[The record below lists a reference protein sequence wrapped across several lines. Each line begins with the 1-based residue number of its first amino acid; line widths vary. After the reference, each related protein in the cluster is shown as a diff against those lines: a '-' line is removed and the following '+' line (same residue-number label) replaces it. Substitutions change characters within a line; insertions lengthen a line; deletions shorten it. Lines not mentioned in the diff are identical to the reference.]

1 MKKFLTLRN
10 ILICGGAFLAI
21 LVFIFSFVAAFRVT
35 ASNGTWNEFQG
46 IIWGARTIKYSD
58 GSSETLAPADAFGA
72 VVLPL
77 IGAILFILAG
87 LGSIVLVLF
96 GDKFLS
102 EQVKKIGFIVCGG
115 LLVLGGIF
123 TFFTAEGF
131 IASYAAKFNASVQDV
146 KDVWAAVNA
155 KVSCGLPIVSGILAI
170 VGGGAICASQF
181 IPDKQF

>member
-35 ASNGTWNEFQG
+35 SSNGTWSEYQG
-46 IIWGARTIKYSD
+46 IVWGARTIKFSD
-58 GSSETLAPADAFGA
+58 GSSETAAPQDAIGA

-131 IASYAAKFNASVQDV
+131 IANVAAKAGGTAQQV
-146 KDVWAAVNA
+146 KDMWAALNA
-155 KVSCGLPIVSGILAI
+155 KTSCGLPIVSGILAI
-170 VGGGAICASQF
+170 LGGGAICASQF
-181 IPDKQF
+181 VPDKQF